1 MAQVPMERLFS
12 SQTGLSADD
21 GPAHILQRSWSVTWV
36 QLTEAAVASAL
47 IAVHRDIF
55 VPSFSESCPYLNQVT
70 VPKLQNEYL
79 L

>member
-12 SQTGLSADD
+12 SQTGLSVD
-21 GPAHILQRSWSVTWV
+21 GGLAHILQRSWSVTWV
-36 QLTEAAVASAL
+36 QLPEVAVASAL
-47 IAVHRDIF
+47 IAVHRDISLR
-55 VPSFSESCPYLNQVT
+55 SFSESCPYLNPVT